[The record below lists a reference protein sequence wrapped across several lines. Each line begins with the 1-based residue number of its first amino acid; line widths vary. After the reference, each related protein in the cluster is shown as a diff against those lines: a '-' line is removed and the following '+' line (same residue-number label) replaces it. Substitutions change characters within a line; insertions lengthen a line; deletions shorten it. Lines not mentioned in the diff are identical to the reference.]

1 MPSPARPF
9 RPVPDRPRAL
19 DEYALDN
26 LRFIR
31 HTMESAASFTAV
43 PGWGGVAM
51 GATALAAAVVAAE
64 RVASFRSWLLVWM
77 AEAALALGIGIL
89 AMTRKARR
97 VGVPVLSRPAR
108 KFALGLAP
116 PLVAGALL
124 TVVFYR
130 AGLAAYVPGIWLLL
144 YGAGVVTGGASSVPA
159 VPVMGVCF
167 MALGGA
173 AFFAPAAWGNWF
185 LAAGFGAL
193 QIVFGITIARR
204 YGG

>member
-1 MPSPARPF
+1 MPSPARPL
-9 RPVPDRPRAL
+9 RPDPGRPRAL
-19 DEYALDN
+19 DEYAIDN

-51 GATALAAAVVAAE
+51 GATALAAAVVAG
-64 RVASFRSWLLVWM
+64 RVVTLRAWLVVWIV
-77 AEAALALGIGIL
+77 EAALALGIGVL
-89 AMTRKARR
+89 GMTRKARR

-116 PLVAGALL
+116 PLVAGGLL
-124 TVVFYR
+124 TVVLYR
-130 AGLAAYVPGIWLLL
+130 AGLAAYIPGVWLLL

-173 AFFAPAAWGNWF
+173 ALFAPAAWGDGF

-193 QIVFGITIARR
+193 QIIFGIVIARR